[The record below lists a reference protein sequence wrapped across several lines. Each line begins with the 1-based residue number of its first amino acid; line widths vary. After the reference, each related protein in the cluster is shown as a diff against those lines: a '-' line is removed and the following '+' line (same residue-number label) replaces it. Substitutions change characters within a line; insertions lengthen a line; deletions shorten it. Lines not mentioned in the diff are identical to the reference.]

1 MQIFDAQA
9 TADRLPFDRL
19 IPAVAQAMLDLSAG
33 RICASPRTVLPLPD
47 GGNYLVMPCT
57 DDRYAVTK
65 LVAVTPANRRHGRA
79 TIQGRVIVSDA
90 HAGTPLMVLDGPV
103 VTARRT
109 AAMTLLG
116 VETLLRRNPSRAVLV
131 GTGAQALAHALA
143 MTERWPGLQ
152 LSCVGRN
159 RLQSEAFVA
168 TLTQLG
174 LSTNTLP
181 LEQAL
186 DGADMVVTA
195 TTSLTAV
202 LPAHVN
208 PATLI
213 VGLGSYTPQMA
224 ELPAAQIQCRQIW
237 VDDLEGARHEAG
249 DLLQAGIDWARV
261 RILAEALKTPSLS
274 QSPML
279 YKTVGHAAWDMAAVR
294 TALSSQEI

>member
-1 MQIFDAQA
+1 MQILDAQA
-9 TADRLPFDRL
+9 TADRLPFNRL
-19 IPAVAQAMLDLSAG
+19 IPAVAQAMRDLNAG
-33 RICASPRTVLPLPD
+33 RLRASPRTVLPLPD

-57 DDRYAVTK
+57 DDQYAVTK
-65 LVAVTPANRRHGRA
+65 LIAVTPANRPRGLA

-109 AAMTLLG
+109 AAVTLLG
-116 VETLLRRNPSRAVLV
+116 VETLLRRNPHRAVLV
-131 GTGAQALAHALA
+131 GTGTQALAHALA

-152 LSCVGRN
+152 LHCVGRN
-159 RLQSEAFVA
+159 RLQGEAFVA
-168 TLTQLG
+168 ALTK
-174 LSTNTLP
+174 LSVKAISLT

-186 DGADMVVTA
+186 DSADVVVAA

-202 LPAHVN
+202 LPDAVDA
-208 PATLI
+208 ATLI

-237 VDDLEGARHEAG
+237 VDDVEGARHEAG
-249 DLLQAGIDWARV
+249 DLLQAGVDWARV
-261 RILAEALKTPSLS
+261 RNLVEALKTPSLP

-294 TALSSQEI
+294 IALSA

>member
-1 MQIFDAQA
+1 MQILDARA
-9 TADRLPFDRL
+9 TADRLPFERL

-65 LVAVTPANRRHGRA
+65 LVAVTPANRQQGLA

-109 AAMTLLG
+109 AAVTLLG
-116 VETLLRRNPSRAVLV
+116 VETLLRRNPSCAVLV
-131 GTGAQALAHALA
+131 GTGAQALTHALA

-152 LSCVGRN
+152 LRCIGRN
-159 RLQSEAFVA
+159 RSQSEAFVA
-168 TLTQLG
+168 ALAKLGVKAITLT
-174 LSTNTLP
+174 

-186 DGADMVVTA
+186 EGADVVVAA

-202 LPAHVN
+202 LPDAVD

-224 ELPAAQIQCRQIW
+224 ELPAAQIRCRQIW
-237 VDDLEGARHEAG
+237 VDDIEGARHEAG

-261 RILAEALKTPSLS
+261 HNLAEALKTPALP

-294 TALSSQEI
+294 TAAMYS